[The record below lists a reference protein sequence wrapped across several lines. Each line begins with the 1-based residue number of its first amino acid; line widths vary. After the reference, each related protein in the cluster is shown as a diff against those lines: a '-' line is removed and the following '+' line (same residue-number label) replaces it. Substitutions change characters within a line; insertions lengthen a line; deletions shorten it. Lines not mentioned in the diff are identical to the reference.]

1 MTKSKKTNIM
11 EYLKMTD
18 REVPAS
24 EIISYLR
31 CARGSV
37 TGVLS
42 RAFHMGE
49 VTRVFRDG
57 RYFYRPA
64 CVERPSKMSQVMK
77 IIRLLTGNPGMTSRE
92 INRCLGRDI
101 CGQLPGLMDNGKIV
115 RTGERGQYR
124 YYVAEKKKA
133 VVPEPSISLSE
144 QFALM
149 DAPVFAAVRRRQEA
163 SCKA

>member
-1 MTKSKKTNIM
+1 MKTMKAKILA
-11 EYLKMTD
+11 YLEMTD

-37 TGVLS
+37 TGALS

-57 RYFYRPA
+57 RYFCRPA

-77 IIRLLTGNPGMTSRE
+77 IIRLLTGNPGMTSSE
-92 INRCLGRDI
+92 ISERLGGHEI
-101 CGQLPGLMDNGKIV
+101 CGQLTSLLDAKKIV
-115 RTGERGQYR
+115 RTGVRGQYR
-124 YYVAEKKKA
+124 YYIAEKKKA
-133 VVPEPSISLSE
+133 VVPAPSISLSE

-149 DAPVFAAVRRRQEA
+149 DAPVFAAVKRRQEA
-163 SCKA
+163 A